1 MTVPMKNRGTVS
13 DRQLAEDIYQLT
25 TESSIIKMSEDRHNE
40 IVKVM
45 YGNIDITKHVKQLGH
60 LTGQQQDKL
69 IQVLSAYPDMYSR
82 TIGTLNIEPVHFE
95 LKPNAVPYHA
105 KPFPIPK
112 AYEHLTKGECRR
124 FEADKIWHHTLNSVW
139 AAPSFIVPKK
149 TGDVRVVT
157 DFREL
162 NKWIIRKPYPLPKI
176 LDILQKMERF
186 KYATA
191 IDLRKGYYHIPLD
204 KATQKLCTTVLPW
217 GKYSYER
224 LPMGIATSPDIF
236 QKAMNDIF
244 GDLDYV
250 LVYLDDILILS
261 DDRDSFDTH
270 LHKVQEVFSRLHKMN
285 MKVNLQKTEFFKT
298 ELEYLGYLLT
308 PQGIKPLPKKWKR
321 YPVFCLPRTK
331 DS

>member
-1 MTVPMKNRGTVS
+1 
-13 DRQLAEDIYQLT
+13 
-25 TESSIIKMSEDRHNE
+25 MSEDRHNE
-40 IVKVM
+40 IIKAM
-45 YGNIDITKHVKQLGH
+45 YGKIDIKEHVKTIKH
-60 LTGQQQDKL
+60 LTNEQQKAL
-69 IQVLSAYPDMYSR
+69 ANVLEAYPDMYEGA
-82 TIGTLNIEPVHFE
+82 IGTLNIEPVHFE
-95 LKPNAVPYHA
+95 LKPNATPFHA

-112 AYEHLTKGECRR
+112 AYEHLTKEECKR
-124 FEADKIWHHTLNSVW
+124 FEKDTIWHHSLNSVW

-149 TGDVRVVT
+149 TGNVRVVT

-162 NKWIIRKPYPLPKI
+162 NKWIVRKPYPLPKI

-191 IDLRKGYYHIPLD
+191 VDLRKGYYHIPLD
-204 KATQKLCTTVLPW
+204 KKTQELCTTILPW

-261 DDRDSFDTH
+261 NEEDSFEDH
-270 LHKVQEVFSRLHKMN
+270 LEKVKVVFSRLHKMG
-285 MKVNLQKTEFFKT
+285 MKVNLMKTEFFKN

-308 PQGIKPLPKKWKR
+308 PQGIKPLPKK
-321 YPVFCLPRTK
+321 VEAI
-331 DS
+331 S